1 MPFSITMRSA
11 YTLAITALLSLCTV
25 CANAADL
32 QTFELQTPAGHYHVE
47 IRERNDGDQRFLLQK
62 DRKNLLDQTAHNFAL
77 VDPTSK
83 EPNLGYEGSNLPLFD
98 FDGSGTK
105 DLIVRT
111 WNGGAHC
118 CYTYDIYSLSNKASR
133 IWHFDA
139 GDGHMLTS
147 PSNVSGLPVIL
158 IEDATFRYWGA
169 GVTDMPVV
177 ALRWQSGKFKVDLE
191 RMRSGRDKNPQPSVE
206 EVKEYL
212 KKGTTSVLSG
222 YMLNLYYSG
231 HAKEANTFLESVWN
245 GCADVKKMG
254 SAKAF
259 KHDFLKQMLSS
270 PFFDDIET
278 LNHGQV
284 DFQEVK

>member
-158 IEDATFRYWGA
+158 IEDATFRYWG
-169 GVTDMPVV
+169 
-177 ALRWQSGKFKVDLE
+177 
-191 RMRSGRDKNPQPSVE
+191 GRR
-206 EVKEYL
+206 
-212 KKGTTSVLSG
+212 
-222 YMLNLYYSG
+222 
-231 HAKEANTFLESVWN
+231 H
-245 GCADVKKMG
+245 
-254 SAKAF
+254 
-259 KHDFLKQMLSS
+259 
-270 PFFDDIET
+270 
-278 LNHGQV
+278 
-284 DFQEVK
+284 